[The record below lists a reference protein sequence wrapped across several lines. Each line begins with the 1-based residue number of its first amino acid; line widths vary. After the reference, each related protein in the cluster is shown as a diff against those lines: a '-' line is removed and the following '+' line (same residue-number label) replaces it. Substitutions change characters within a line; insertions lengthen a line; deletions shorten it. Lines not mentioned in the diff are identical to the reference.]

1 MTSLP
6 TGSTGRTLALSVAC
20 VAIGIAYFLVASP
33 LFDLYSERA
42 MRLET
47 RRMLMLKLE
56 AIAGEL
62 PELRARVAELTVAAS
77 QTSTFEGTSDAI
89 ASAGV
94 QARIEKLAATAD
106 VMIRSIGTLPTDAR
120 GPYRRF
126 GLRITVG
133 GQYESLLELLAEI
146 EKSQPPLVVDHLQ
159 IRSVLERPGFRS
171 TSALDASFDIYGF
184 RI

>member
-94 QARIEKLAATAD
+94 QARIEKLA
-106 VMIRSIGTLPTDAR
+106 
-120 GPYRRF
+120 
-126 GLRITVG
+126 
-133 GQYESLLELLAEI
+133 
-146 EKSQPPLVVDHLQ
+146 
-159 IRSVLERPGFRS
+159 
-171 TSALDASFDIYGF
+171 
-184 RI
+184 